1 MNLRI
6 FQKGASHD
14 GEKGNRKETSKNGA
28 GQATTNT
35 GNVSGNPI
43 GEEVGAGKREKR
55 SSGGAG
61 AGGGG
66 DGGGGPGPPGGG
78 PGTGSSSHHP
88 SINLTRK
95 VLVSSQKGDWVACES
110 TLRMLE
116 KEAQE
121 GGATKPLNGVA
132 DNVRIHFQN

>member
-1 MNLRI
+1 MI
-6 FQKGASHD
+6 KSDFFKFQKGVPQDA
-14 GEKGNRKETSKNGA
+14 EKGTRKETSKNGT
-28 GQATTNT
+28 GQASVNT

-43 GEEVGAGKREKR
+43 GGEVGAGKRGKTG
-55 SSGGAG
+55 SSGG

-66 DGGGGPGPPGGG
+66 DGGGGPGPPSG
-78 PGTGSSSHHP
+78 PPGGSSSHHP
-88 SINLTRK
+88 STNLTRK

-132 DNVRIHFQN
+132 DNVKK